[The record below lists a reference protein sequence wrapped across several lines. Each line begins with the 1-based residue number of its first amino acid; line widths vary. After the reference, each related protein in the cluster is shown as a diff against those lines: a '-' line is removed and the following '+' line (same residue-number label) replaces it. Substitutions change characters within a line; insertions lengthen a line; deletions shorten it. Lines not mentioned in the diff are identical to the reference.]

1 MDTRENLKKGKKTFE
16 DIEEEEELQAKQP
29 DEQAMVA
36 EFLRAQRNVRPPS
49 SKVLRRE
56 DYELEAPKLVRKP
69 SKQYGL
75 NKVDMW
81 QVLSYA
87 VFCGFAAYGAYTLGA
102 QTKDLIYGFFQ
113 KVHVE

>member
-1 MDTRENLKKGKKTFE
+1 MDTRENLKKGKETFE
-16 DIEEEEELQAKQP
+16 DEEELQAKQP

-36 EFLRAQRNVRPPS
+36 EFLRAQRNFRPPS

-56 DYELEAPKLVRKP
+56 DYELEPPVLVRTQNRAPKGQMPKIE
-69 SKQYGL
+69 
-75 NKVDMW
+75 MW
-81 QVLSYA
+81 QILGYVVS
-87 VFCGFAAYGAYTLGA
+87 CGLAAYGAYTLGA